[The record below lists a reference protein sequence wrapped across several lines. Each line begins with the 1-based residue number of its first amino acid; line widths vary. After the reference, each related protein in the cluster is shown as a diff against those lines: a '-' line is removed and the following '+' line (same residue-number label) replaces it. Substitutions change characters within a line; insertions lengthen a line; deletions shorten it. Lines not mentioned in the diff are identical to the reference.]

1 MKRVEPA
8 EMPFEGQ
15 AAPGVAAQ
23 HIPGGIEHL
32 IFGEGL
38 ELTAQDLLF
47 LGFAPSE
54 NVAQ

>member
-15 AAPGVAAQ
+15 AAVRVAAQ

-32 IFGEGL
+32 VFGESV
-38 ELTAQDLLF
+38 ELT
-47 LGFAPSE
+47 
-54 NVAQ
+54 V